1 MNERI
6 RELAAAAR
14 HYTNDTVLHLERVHN
29 RDYSFEEINEILDA
43 KFAELIMQ
51 ECFNTIAKEG
61 DGQSWDDWDRG
72 YNMGLNA
79 AILSIKKHLGVTE

>member
-43 KFAELIMQ
+43 KFAELIIQ
-51 ECFNTIAKEG
+51 ECADLIDSKREL
-61 DGQSWDDWDRG
+61 
-72 YNMGLNA
+72 GLDPSGEY
-79 AILSIKKHLGVTE
+79 LKQYFGVEE